1 MGDFLSKELSKT
13 NKWWLPKYR
22 YLELRYFALQYP
34 EWKRKLAELE
44 GAVGLA
50 SRGTDILRV
59 NASKI
64 ADRTAEIAIQR
75 KLLSDYIGMVEQAA
89 VCADP
94 ELYSYIIKAVTE
106 ETTFVV
112 LKSLYGIPCERD
124 MFYDRRRKFYW
135 VLNGVR

>member
-1 MGDFLSKELSKT
+1 MGDFLSKELSS
-13 NKWWLPKYR
+13 NSKWWLPKYR

-34 EWKRKLAELE
+34 EWKKKYAELE
-44 GAVGLA
+44 GVVGLA

-75 KLLSDYIGMVEQAA
+75 KILSDYIRMVEQAA
-89 VCADP
+89 IEAEP
-94 ELYSYIIKAVTE
+94 ELYSYILKAVTE
-106 ETTFVV
+106 GTTFVV

-135 VLNGVR
+135 VLSGVR